1 MPLPANCGIQCNAR
15 AVHSGPLPGLA
26 ALSVV
31 CELLPLLGPA
41 ALENLLSQIPKKQ
54 NRKGRARGLR
64 TTSFGGRFRL
74 WSLGLFCRERHL
86 ARRLKNNS
94 FYPFEQQ
101 QPNVFVLEYYLD
113 TLWKGMLLFIV
124 CAVLVSVSSLREVKK
139 QETWVFPAYGVGVGL
154 WMVVSSL
161 PRRRL
166 VLNHMRGVYHFSIQ
180 GRTVCQGPLH
190 LVYVRLAFSSDAY
203 GRRFFQ
209 LVLGGHR
216 LEPLVLVQLSERYE
230 QMEYLGRYMAQKLNI
245 NYFDY
250 LATSYRHVVRHWPPS
265 SGGNVS
271 RKNLVGKPSSSQS
284 NLEV

>member
-1 MPLPANCGIQCNAR
+1 NAC
-15 AVHSGPLPGLA
+15 AVHPGPLPGLA
-26 ALSVV
+26 ALTVV
-31 CELLPLLGPA
+31 CELLLLGPA
-41 ALENLLSQIPKKQ
+41 ALENSLSQNPQGQIPK
-54 NRKGRARGLR
+54 GRVRGLF
-64 TTSFGGRFRL
+64 TTSFGWRFQL
-74 WSLGLFCRERHL
+74 WSLGLFRPEHHL
-86 ARRLKNNS
+86 ARRLKKNS
-94 FYPFEQQ
+94 FYPFQQQ

-113 TLWKGMLLFIV
+113 TLWKGMLLFVV
-124 CAVLVSVSSLREVKK
+124 CVVLVSVSSLREVQR

-161 PRRRL
+161 PLRRL
-166 VLNHMRGVYHFSIQ
+166 VLNHTRGVYHFSIQ

-190 LVYVRLAFSSDAY
+190 LVYVRLALSSNAH
-203 GRRFFQ
+203 GRCFFQ

-230 QMEYLGRYMAQKLNI
+230 QMEYLGRYMARKLNI

-250 LATSYRHVVRHWPPS
+250 RATSYRHVVRHWPPP
-265 SGGNVS
+265 SGGTVS